1 MSVSVRAAIKLWYL
15 WVNDTSFIL
24 GKLSRIRVE
33 KNRSVILKGQKL
45 QVKACLWYAVLTIG
59 KIITLFLAGGL
70 GCLRYFSYLLYTY
83 GFNHEAGD
91 T

>member
-45 QVKACLWYAVLTIG
+45 QVKACL
-59 KIITLFLAGGL
+59 
-70 GCLRYFSYLLYTY
+70 
-83 GFNHEAGD
+83 
-91 T
+91 